1 MAGRMKK
8 KKEHRKRK
16 NIIFVRPTLK
26 FRYHIL
32 LYLFTTL
39 FSVLS
44 IIFSQ
49 KQCSNFIIAI
59 VVYVLAGTGL
69 TISCLY
75 LKQDLSKDIR
85 HKTISLLENYSLSKR
100 LYHDYQFRTEVM
112 TSCSFL
118 INVFYAVSNAVYGIC
133 KHSPWLGTL
142 SAYYIFLSIMR
153 FWIVRYTAKKEKYI
167 RHNNTWDYLQKE
179 VRIYRNTGAALS
191 IMTIALAGAVVLLLH
206 QKGGYSYAGYL
217 IFVVAAYTFYKVIIS
232 VVHMIRAKKMKSILL
247 ITIRNIGYA
256 DSLVSVLA
264 LQTAMF
270 ASFGGETTEAF
281 KRQMNGI
288 TGALIC
294 VMILSIGI
302 YMVVNSQK
310 AVKKIL

>member
-1 MAGRMKK
+1 M
-8 KKEHRKRK
+8 
-16 NIIFVRPTLK
+16 
-26 FRYHIL
+26 
-32 LYLFTTL
+32 
-39 FSVLS
+39 
-44 IIFSQ
+44 
-49 KQCSNFIIAI
+49 
-59 VVYVLAGTGL
+59 
-69 TISCLY
+69 
-75 LKQDLSKDIR
+75 
-85 HKTISLLENYSLSKR
+85 
-100 LYHDYQFRTEVM
+100 
-112 TSCSFL
+112 
-118 INVFYAVSNAVYGIC
+118 
-133 KHSPWLGTL
+133 
-142 SAYYIFLSIMR
+142 SIMR